1 MDLEMDGVGHRIR
14 EEIARRRISRQ
25 ELAELAKVSI
35 STLEKALAGTR
46 PFTLATVIRIEDALG
61 TRVRPVDPS
70 TALSFPQLAPEH
82 MGAYSKS
89 AVRWLEGRYL
99 ALRPSFSTPG
109 DIFSY
114 LIDIYWVEEAGY
126 LTFAERKQVDTR
138 IEQTGHVSLPNLS
151 GHIYLATNES
161 GQLRLMML
169 SRPTVEGTLYGTL
182 STLREGQGSQLAP
195 ACCAIALVRFE
206 RLDDPLIG
214 AVPNGTPHHTAYSKI
229 LIAVTALEFASFF

>member
-1 MDLEMDGVGHRIR
+1 MASVKEQMAKAKSLWAETPW
-14 EEIARRRISRQ
+14 EEIATFIGPN
-25 ELAELAKVSI
+25 AEYYRAHY
-35 STLEKALAGTR
+35 EKIHASMAERGS
-46 PFTLATVIRIEDALG
+46 PGFMF

-114 LIDIYWVEEAGY
+114 LIDIHWVEEAGY

-182 STLREGQGSQLAP
+182 SALREGQGSQLAP